1 MMHLLVGQGWNIKY
15 IQEHV
20 IKLCIFILQ
29 QKVTFLPLFPG
40 FGGTVT
46 FSALEATF
54 DRVLTLSIIAT
65 NAADSVIGNVTR
77 QVRLGKLVYLSGI
90 VTLQRTP
97 QNNDLIR
104 VGQLG
109 FIFHFLNQLVQSETC
124 VPILV
129 CVLVFRY
136 FMLREV
142 AFIMLLTFLRFQ

>member
-15 IQEHV
+15 VQENV

-104 VGQLG
+104 AGQLG
-109 FIFHFLNQLVQSETC
+109 FIFHLDFFS
-124 VPILV
+124 
-129 CVLVFRY
+129 
-136 FMLREV
+136 
-142 AFIMLLTFLRFQ
+142 